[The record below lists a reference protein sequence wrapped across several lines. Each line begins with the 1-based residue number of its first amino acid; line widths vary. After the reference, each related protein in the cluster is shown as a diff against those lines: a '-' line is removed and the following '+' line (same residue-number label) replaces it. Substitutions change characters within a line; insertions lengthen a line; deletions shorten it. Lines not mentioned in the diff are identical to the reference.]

1 MKLKI
6 YQVGE
11 PVLRQKSKVLSD
23 EEIKSDYVK
32 QLIELMGD
40 TMRDAPGV
48 GLASPQIGVSTQLAV
63 IEYPMAV
70 PLPPEVLAERQI
82 KRIPFHVI
90 INPRIV
96 ERSEEMTTFFEGC
109 LSVIAYRALVKRHT
123 RIKVECLNEF
133 GEKQIIEAEGW
144 YARIL
149 QHEIVHLEGNLF
161 VDKMYSRS
169 LIAQE
174 LYIKQKW
181 DFRLFSEMKENF
193 SGIE

>member
-11 PVLRQKSKVLSD
+11 SVLRQKAKALSD
-23 EEIKSDYVK
+23 KEINSDYVK
-32 QLIELMGD
+32 RLIELMGD

-48 GLASPQIGVSTQLAV
+48 GLAAPQIGVSTQIAV
-63 IEYPMAV
+63 IEYPMAM
-70 PLPPEVLAERQI
+70 PQPSEVLAERQI
-82 KRIPFHVI
+82 NRIPFHVI

-96 ERSEEMTTFFEGC
+96 ERSEETATFFEGC

-123 RIKVECLNEF
+123 KIKVECLNEF

-149 QHEIVHLEGNLF
+149 QHEIDHLDGNLF

-169 LIAQE
+169 LIAQD
-174 LYIKQKW
+174 LYVKQKW
-181 DFRLFSEMKENF
+181 DFRLFSEMKESF
-193 SGIE
+193 AIIE